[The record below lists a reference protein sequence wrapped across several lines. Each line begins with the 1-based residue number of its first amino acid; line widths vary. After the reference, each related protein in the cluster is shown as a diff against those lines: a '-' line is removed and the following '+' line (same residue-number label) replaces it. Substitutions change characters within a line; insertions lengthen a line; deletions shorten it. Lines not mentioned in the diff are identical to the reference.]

1 MEQGTSSLKELMLCE
16 MKNINGGDDVL
27 VQWEAL
33 GDAIAAMNRARDAY
47 SSDQAVGL
55 YQSILYGGREAG
67 IWQLL
72 VWGVF

>member
-1 MEQGTSSLKELMLCE
+1 METIQLTKMNLKELTAGDVQL
-16 MKNINGGDDVL
+16 INGGDDVL
-27 VQWEAL
+27 VWWEAL

-67 IWQLL
+67 IW
-72 VWGVF
+72 